1 LEGITLKI
9 YKDHNQPIEERV
21 KDLLNQMTLDE
32 KIAQLGSYWS
42 YEILENGEFSTQK
55 ASKLLNFGIGQITR
69 PGGATGFSPK
79 QTAKLVNEI
88 QKFLVNKTRL
98 GIPAF
103 IHEECLSGYM
113 TKGATIFPQMIGI
126 ASTWQPE
133 LCEQMTSRIRDQMKT
148 LGIHQG
154 LSPVVDVTRD
164 PRWGRTEETFGE
176 DPYLVLSMGVSYVK
190 GLQSDNIKN
199 GVVATLK
206 HFVGYG
212 VSEGGMN
219 WAPAHI
225 GERELRE
232 IFLLPFEAA
241 IKEGKAKSVM
251 NAYHELDGIPC
262 GASKKLLR
270 NVLRE
275 EWNFD
280 GIVVSDYFAI
290 NSIMDYHKVASD
302 KEQAAI
308 KALTAGIDVELPAFD
323 CYKEPLKKA
332 VESGKLPITFVDDA
346 VKNILRLKFE
356 MGLFENPF
364 VDLEKVPENL
374 DLAEDRK
381 LAYEIAVKSL
391 VLLKNDGILPLI
403 RDNYPIKKVAVI
415 GPNANSARN
424 LTGDYTYLTHLETL
438 EQDAFGTSA
447 MKGIE
452 FSESELPI
460 TTIYEALKEKLIPLG
475 IEVSY
480 SKGCEINDKDK
491 SYFTEAVNLAK
502 SSDVAI
508 LVLGDKS
515 GLTKDCTTGESRD
528 SSTLKLPGVQLE
540 LLREIKKTNT
550 PIILVLVTGR
560 PYSLEWADKHVSAIL
575 EAWLPG
581 EEGGNAIADIIIG
594 NRIPGGKL
602 PISFPYHAGQIPVF
616 YNHKPSGGRSHW
628 WGDYV
633 DYPTKPLYPFG
644 YGLSYTTF
652 EYSNLEIT
660 VEETNVFISCEVK
673 NIGQFEGEEV
683 VQLYINDEVASVTRP
698 VKELKGFKRIN
709 LKPNETKK
717 ITFELPI
724 EVLAFYDENMKF
736 VVERGDFKVL
746 IGSSSE
752 DIRLK
757 GNFFIQDNI
766 FVDETNKKFF
776 TKICF

>member
-1 LEGITLKI
+1 MQF
-9 YKDHNQPIEERV
+9 YKNPNKPIEERV
-21 KDLLNQMTLDE
+21 EDLLKQMTLDE
-32 KIAQLGSYWS
+32 KIAQLGSFWS
-42 YEILENGEFSTQK
+42 YELLDNGNFSFEK
-55 ASKLLNFGIGQITR
+55 AQNLLKEGIGQITR

-79 QTAKLVNEI
+79 KTAELSNKI
-88 QKFLVNKTRL
+88 QRFLLTETRL

-103 IHEECLSGYM
+103 MHEECLSGYM
-113 TKGATIFPQMIGI
+113 TRGATIFPQMIGA
-126 ASTWQPE
+126 ASTWEPPLIE
-133 LCEQMTSRIRDQMKT
+133 RMTTSIRNQMKA

-176 DPYLVLSMGVSYVK
+176 DPYLVAKMGVAYVK
-190 GLQSDNIKN
+190 GLQSDDLKN

-225 GERELRE
+225 PERELKE
-232 IFLLPFEAA
+232 TFLFPFEAV
-241 IKEGKAKSVM
+241 IKEGKAKSIM

-262 GASKKLLR
+262 GASEILLR
-270 NVLRE
+270 KILRE
-275 EWNFD
+275 EWGFD

-290 NSIMDYHKVASD
+290 NSLMEYHKLVSN
-302 KEQAAI
+302 KKGAAI
-308 KALTAGIDVELPAFD
+308 KALKAGIDVELPSFD
-323 CYKEPLKKA
+323 CYKEPLKNA
-332 VESGKLPITFVDDA
+332 IESGKLPIKFLDDA

-374 DLAEDRK
+374 DLPEDRK
-381 LAYEIAVKSL
+381 LAYEIAAKSI

-403 RDNYPIKKVAVI
+403 NDNNSIKKVAVI

-438 EQDAFGTSA
+438 KQDAFGTSA

-460 TTIYEALKEKLIPLG
+460 ITIYEALKEKLIPLG

-480 SKGCEINDKDK
+480 SKGCEINDNDK
-491 SYFTEAVNLAK
+491 SRFTEAIDLARN
-502 SSDVAI
+502 SDVAI
-508 LVLGDKS
+508 VVLGDKS

-528 SSTLKLPGVQLE
+528 SSTLKLPGVQLD

-560 PYSLEWADKHVSAIL
+560 PYSLEWADENVSTIL

-581 EEGGNAIADIIIG
+581 EEGGNAVADIIIG
-594 NRIPGGKL
+594 NQTPGGKL
-602 PISFPYHAGQIPVF
+602 PISFPYHAGQIPVY
-616 YNHKPSGGRSHW
+616 YNHKPSGGRSNW

-633 DYPTKPLYPFG
+633 DYPSKPLYPFG
-644 YGLSYTTF
+644 HGLSYTTF
-652 EYSNLEIT
+652 EYSGLEIK
-660 VEETNVFISCEVK
+660 VEETTIWISCEVK
-673 NIGQFEGEEV
+673 NTGQFEGDEV

-709 LKPNETKK
+709 LKPNESKK
-717 ITFELPI
+717 ITFELPVEI
-724 EVLAFYDENMKF
+724 LAFYNEKMEYI
-736 VVERGDFKVL
+736 VEKGSFKVL

-752 DIRLK
+752 DIRLR
-757 GNFFIQDNI
+757 GNFYIKDDISVNEQ
-766 FVDETNKKFF
+766 NKKFF
-776 TKICF
+776 SSSHF

>member
-1 LEGITLKI
+1 MLKI
-9 YKDHNQPIEERV
+9 YKDLNQPIEKRV
-21 KDLLNQMTLDE
+21 RDLLNQMTLDE

-42 YEILENGEFSTQK
+42 YEILENGEFSIQK
-55 ASKLLNFGIGQITR
+55 ASKFLNFGIGQITR

-88 QKFLVNKTRL
+88 QEFLVNKTRL

-113 TKGATIFPQMIGI
+113 TKGATIFPQMIGV

-219 WAPAHI
+219 WAPAHM

-262 GASKKLLR
+262 AASEKLLR
-270 NVLRE
+270 NILRE

-308 KALTAGIDVELPAFD
+308 KALTAGIDVELPTFD

-332 VESGKLPITFVDDA
+332 VESGKLPISFVDDA

-381 LAYEIAVKSL
+381 LAYEIAVKSI

-403 RDNYPIKKVAVI
+403 TDNHPIKKVAVI

-508 LVLGDKS
+508 VVLGDKS

-560 PYSLEWADKHVSAIL
+560 PYSLEWADENVSAIL

-581 EEGGNAIADIIIG
+581 EEGGNAVADIIIG

>member
-736 VVERGDFKVL
+736 VVERGSFKVL

-752 DIRLK
+752 DIRLR
-757 GNFFIQDNI
+757 GNFYIKDDISVNEQ
-766 FVDETNKKFF
+766 NKKFF
-776 TKICF
+776 SSSHF

>member
-270 NVLRE
+270 NVLRD

>member
-1 LEGITLKI
+1 MNI
-9 YKDHNQPIEERV
+9 YKDRNQPIEERV

-42 YEILENGEFSTQK
+42 YEILENGEFSVQK

-88 QKFLVNKTRL
+88 QSYLINETRL

-270 NVLRE
+270 NVLRD

-480 SKGCEINDKDK
+480 SKGCEINNKDK
-491 SYFTEAVNLAK
+491 SYFTEAINLAK

-508 LVLGDKS
+508 VVLGDKS

-528 SSTLKLPGVQLE
+528 SSTLKLPGVQLD
-540 LLREIKKTNT
+540 LLQEIKKTNT

-560 PYSLEWADKHVSAIL
+560 PYSLEWADENVSAIL

-660 VEETNVFISCEVK
+660 VEETNILISCEVK
-673 NIGQFEGEEV
+673 NIGQFEGDEV
-683 VQLYINDEVASVTRP
+683 VQLYLNDEVASVTRP

-709 LKPNETKK
+709 LKPNESKK
-717 ITFELPI
+717 ITFELPVEI
-724 EVLAFYDENMKF
+724 LAFYNEKMEYI
-736 VVERGDFKVL
+736 VERGSFKVL

-757 GNFFIQDNI
+757 GNFFIKSNI
-766 FVDETNKKFF
+766 SVDEKNKKFF
-776 TKICF
+776 SKVYS

>member
-1 LEGITLKI
+1 MKI

-270 NVLRE
+270 NVLRD

>member
-1 LEGITLKI
+1 MKI

-270 NVLRE
+270 NVLRD

-644 YGLSYTTF
+644 YGLSYTIF

>member
-1 LEGITLKI
+1 MKI

>member
-1 LEGITLKI
+1 LKI

-113 TKGATIFPQMIGI
+113 TKGSKIFPQMIGI

-270 NVLRE
+270 NVLRD

-308 KALTAGIDVELPAFD
+308 KALTAGIDVELPTFD

-403 RDNYPIKKVAVI
+403 RDNHPIKKVAVI

>member
-1 LEGITLKI
+1 MKI

-270 NVLRE
+270 NVLRD

-652 EYSNLEIT
+652 EYSNLAIT

-724 EVLAFYDENMKF
+724 EVLAFCDENMKF

>member
-1 LEGITLKI
+1 MKI

-133 LCEQMTSRIRDQMKT
+133 LCEQMTTRIREQMKT

-176 DPYLVLSMGVSYVK
+176 DPYLVSSMGVSYVK
-190 GLQSDNIKN
+190 GLQSENVKN
-199 GVVATLK
+199 GIVATLK

-225 GERELRE
+225 AERELKE

-241 IKEGKAKSVM
+241 IKEGKAKSIM

-270 NVLRE
+270 KILRE

-280 GIVVSDYFAI
+280 GIVVSDYFAV

-302 KEQAAI
+302 KEEAAI
-308 KALTAGIDVELPAFD
+308 KALTAGIDVELPTFD
-323 CYKEPLKKA
+323 CYKEPLKNA
-332 VESGKLPITFVDDA
+332 VESGKLPIKFLDEA
-346 VKNILRLKFE
+346 VKRILRLKFE

-364 VDLEKVPENL
+364 VDLEKVSDNL
-374 DLAEDRK
+374 DLPEDRK
-381 LAYEIAVKSL
+381 LAYEIAAKSI

-403 RDNYPIKKVAVI
+403 SDNNSIKKVAVI

-660 VEETNVFISCEVK
+660 VEETNILISCEVK
-673 NIGQFEGEEV
+673 NIGQFEGDEV
-683 VQLYINDEVASVTRP
+683 VQLYLNDEVASVTRP

-709 LKPNETKK
+709 LKPNESKK
-717 ITFELPI
+717 ITFELPVEI
-724 EVLAFYDENMKF
+724 LAFYNEKMEYI
-736 VVERGDFKVL
+736 VEKGSFKVL

-752 DIRLK
+752 DIRLR
-757 GNFFIQDNI
+757 GNFYIKDDISVNEQ
-766 FVDETNKKFF
+766 NKKFF
-776 TKICF
+776 SSSHF

>member
-1 LEGITLKI
+1 MNI
-9 YKDHNQPIEERV
+9 YKDRNQPIEERV

-42 YEILENGEFSTQK
+42 YEILENGEFSVQK

-88 QKFLVNKTRL
+88 QSYLINETRL

-133 LCEQMTSRIRDQMKT
+133 LCEQMTTRIREQMKT

-176 DPYLVLSMGVSYVK
+176 DPYLVSSMGVSYVK
-190 GLQSDNIKN
+190 GLQSENVKN
-199 GVVATLK
+199 GIVATLK

-225 GERELRE
+225 AERELKE

-241 IKEGKAKSVM
+241 IKEGKAKSIM

-270 NVLRE
+270 KILRE

-280 GIVVSDYFAI
+280 GIVVSDYFAV

-302 KEQAAI
+302 KEEAAI
-308 KALTAGIDVELPAFD
+308 KALTAGIDVELPTFD
-323 CYKEPLKKA
+323 CYKEPLKNA
-332 VESGKLPITFVDDA
+332 VESGKLPIKFLDEA
-346 VKNILRLKFE
+346 VKRILRLKFE

-364 VDLEKVPENL
+364 VDLEKVSDNL
-374 DLAEDRK
+374 DLPEDRK
-381 LAYEIAVKSL
+381 LAYEIAAKSI

-403 RDNYPIKKVAVI
+403 SDNNSIKKVAVI

-480 SKGCEINDKDK
+480 SKGCEINNKDK
-491 SYFTEAVNLAK
+491 SYFTEAINLAK

-508 LVLGDKS
+508 VVLGDKS

-528 SSTLKLPGVQLE
+528 SSTLKLPGVQLD
-540 LLREIKKTNT
+540 LLQEIKKTNT

-560 PYSLEWADKHVSAIL
+560 PYSLEWADENVSAIL

-660 VEETNVFISCEVK
+660 VEETNILISCEVK
-673 NIGQFEGEEV
+673 NIGQFEGDEV
-683 VQLYINDEVASVTRP
+683 VQLYLNDEVASVTRP

-709 LKPNETKK
+709 LKPNESKK
-717 ITFELPI
+717 ITFELPVEI
-724 EVLAFYDENMKF
+724 LAFYNEKMEYI
-736 VVERGDFKVL
+736 VERGSFKVL

-757 GNFFIQDNI
+757 GNFFIKSNI
-766 FVDETNKKFF
+766 SVDEKNKKFF
-776 TKICF
+776 SKVYS

>member
-1 LEGITLKI
+1 LKI

-270 NVLRE
+270 NVLRD

>member
-270 NVLRE
+270 NVLRD

-308 KALTAGIDVELPAFD
+308 KALTAGIDVELPTFD

>member
-1 LEGITLKI
+1 MNI
-9 YKDHNQPIEERV
+9 YKDQNQPIEERV

-32 KIAQLGSYWS
+32 KITQLGSYWS
-42 YEILENGEFSTQK
+42 YEILENGKFSVQK

-88 QKFLVNKTRL
+88 QSYLINETRL

-103 IHEECLSGYM
+103 IHEECLNGYM

-133 LCEQMTSRIRDQMKT
+133 LCEQMTTRIREQMKT

-176 DPYLVLSMGVSYVK
+176 DPYLVSSMGVSYVK
-190 GLQSDNIKN
+190 GLQSENVKN
-199 GVVATLK
+199 GIVATLK

-225 GERELRE
+225 AERELKE

-241 IKEGKAKSVM
+241 IKEGKAKSIM

-270 NVLRE
+270 KTLRE

-280 GIVVSDYFAI
+280 GIVVSDYFAV

-302 KEQAAI
+302 KEEAAI
-308 KALTAGIDVELPAFD
+308 KALIAGIDTELPTFD
-323 CYKEPLKKA
+323 CYKEPLKIA
-332 VESGKLPITFVDDA
+332 IESGKLSIKFLDDA

-374 DLAEDRK
+374 DLPEDRK
-381 LAYEIAVKSL
+381 LAYEIAAKSI

-403 RDNYPIKKVAVI
+403 NDNNSIKKVAVI

-438 EQDAFGTSA
+438 KQDAFGTSA
-447 MKGIE
+447 MEGIE

-460 TTIYEALKEKLIPLG
+460 ITIYEALKEKLIPLE
-475 IEVSY
+475 IEISY

-491 SYFTEAVNLAK
+491 SHFTEAINLVRN
-502 SSDVAI
+502 SDVAI
-508 LVLGDKS
+508 VVLGDKS

-528 SSTLKLPGVQLE
+528 SSTLKLPGVQLD

-560 PYSLEWADKHVSAIL
+560 PYSLEWADENVSAIL

-581 EEGGNAIADIIIG
+581 EEGGNAVADIIIG
-594 NRIPGGKL
+594 NQTPGGKL
-602 PISFPYHAGQIPVF
+602 PISFPYHAGQIPVY
-616 YNHKPSGGRSHW
+616 YNHKPSGGRSNW

-633 DYPTKPLYPFG
+633 DYPSKPLYPFG
-644 YGLSYTTF
+644 HGLSYTTF
-652 EYSNLEIT
+652 EYSGLEIK
-660 VEETNVFISCEVK
+660 VEEKTIWISCEVK
-673 NIGQFEGEEV
+673 NTGQFEGDEV

-709 LKPNETKK
+709 LKPNESKK
-717 ITFELPI
+717 ITFELPVEI
-724 EVLAFYDENMKF
+724 LAFYNEKMEYI
-736 VVERGDFKVL
+736 VEKGSFKVL

-752 DIRLK
+752 DIRLR
-757 GNFFIQDNI
+757 GNFYIKDDISVNEQ
-766 FVDETNKKFF
+766 NKKFF
-776 TKICF
+776 SSSHF

>member
-736 VVERGDFKVL
+736 VVERGSFKVL

>member
-1 LEGITLKI
+1 LKI

>member
-1 LEGITLKI
+1 MKI

-724 EVLAFYDENMKF
+724 EVLAFCDENMKF

>member
-1 LEGITLKI
+1 MKI

-270 NVLRE
+270 NVLRD

-652 EYSNLEIT
+652 EYSNLAIT

>member
-1 LEGITLKI
+1 LNI
-9 YKDHNQPIEERV
+9 YKDRNQPIEERV

-42 YEILENGEFSTQK
+42 YEILENGEFSVQK

-88 QKFLVNKTRL
+88 QSYLINETRL

-133 LCEQMTSRIRDQMKT
+133 LCEQMTTRIREQMKT

-176 DPYLVLSMGVSYVK
+176 DPYLVSSMGVSYVK
-190 GLQSDNIKN
+190 GLQSENVKN
-199 GVVATLK
+199 GIVATLK

-225 GERELRE
+225 AERELKE

-241 IKEGKAKSVM
+241 IKEGKAKSIM

-270 NVLRE
+270 KILRE

-280 GIVVSDYFAI
+280 GIVVSDYFAV

-302 KEQAAI
+302 KEEAAI
-308 KALTAGIDVELPAFD
+308 KALTAGIDVELPTFD
-323 CYKEPLKKA
+323 CYKEPLKNA
-332 VESGKLPITFVDDA
+332 VESGKLPIKFLDEA
-346 VKNILRLKFE
+346 VKRILRLKFE

-364 VDLEKVPENL
+364 VDLEKVSDNL
-374 DLAEDRK
+374 DLPEDRK
-381 LAYEIAVKSL
+381 LAYEIAAKSI

-403 RDNYPIKKVAVI
+403 SDNNSIKKVAVI

-480 SKGCEINDKDK
+480 SKGCEINNKDK
-491 SYFTEAVNLAK
+491 SYFTEAINLAK

-508 LVLGDKS
+508 VVLGDKS

-528 SSTLKLPGVQLE
+528 SSTLKLPGVQLD
-540 LLREIKKTNT
+540 LLQEIKKTNT

-560 PYSLEWADKHVSAIL
+560 PYSLEWADENVSAIL

-660 VEETNVFISCEVK
+660 VEETNILISCEVK
-673 NIGQFEGEEV
+673 NIGQFEGDEV
-683 VQLYINDEVASVTRP
+683 VQLYLNDEVASVTRP

-709 LKPNETKK
+709 LKPNESKK
-717 ITFELPI
+717 ITFELPVEI
-724 EVLAFYDENMKF
+724 LAFYNEKMEYI
-736 VVERGDFKVL
+736 VERGSFKVL

-757 GNFFIQDNI
+757 GNFFIKSNI
-766 FVDETNKKFF
+766 SVDEKNKKFF
-776 TKICF
+776 SKVYS

>member
-1 LEGITLKI
+1 MKI

-736 VVERGDFKVL
+736 VVERGSFKVL

-752 DIRLK
+752 DIRLR
-757 GNFFIQDNI
+757 GNFYIKDDISVNEQ
-766 FVDETNKKFF
+766 NKKFF
-776 TKICF
+776 SSSHF

>member
-1 LEGITLKI
+1 MNI
-9 YKDHNQPIEERV
+9 YKDQNQPIEERV

-42 YEILENGEFSTQK
+42 YEILENGEFSVQK

-79 QTAKLVNEI
+79 QTAKLVNKI
-88 QKFLVNKTRL
+88 QSYLINETRL

-103 IHEECLSGYM
+103 IHEECLNGYM

-133 LCEQMTSRIRDQMKT
+133 LCEQMTTRIREQMKT

-176 DPYLVLSMGVSYVK
+176 DPYLVSSMGVSYVK
-190 GLQSDNIKN
+190 GLQSENVKN
-199 GVVATLK
+199 GIVATLK

-225 GERELRE
+225 AERELKE

-241 IKEGKAKSVM
+241 IKEGKAKSIM

-270 NVLRE
+270 KILRE

-280 GIVVSDYFAI
+280 GIVVSDYFAV

-302 KEQAAI
+302 KEEAAI
-308 KALTAGIDVELPAFD
+308 KALTAGIDTELPTFD
-323 CYKEPLKKA
+323 CYKEPLKNA
-332 VESGKLPITFVDDA
+332 IESGKLPIKFLDDA

-374 DLAEDRK
+374 DLPEDRK
-381 LAYEIAVKSL
+381 LAYEIAAKSI

-403 RDNYPIKKVAVI
+403 NDNNSIKKVAVT

-438 EQDAFGTSA
+438 KQDAFGTSA

-460 TTIYEALKEKLIPLG
+460 ITIYEALKEKLIPLG

-480 SKGCEINDKDK
+480 SKGCEINDNDK
-491 SYFTEAVNLAK
+491 SRFTEAIDLARN
-502 SSDVAI
+502 SDVAI
-508 LVLGDKS
+508 VVLGDKS

-528 SSTLKLPGVQLE
+528 SSTLKLPGVQLD

-560 PYSLEWADKHVSAIL
+560 PYSLEWADENVSTIL

-581 EEGGNAIADIIIG
+581 EEGGNAVADIIIG
-594 NRIPGGKL
+594 NQTPGGKL
-602 PISFPYHAGQIPVF
+602 PISFPYHAGQIPVY
-616 YNHKPSGGRSHW
+616 YNHKPSGGRSNW

-633 DYPTKPLYPFG
+633 DYPSKPLYPFG
-644 YGLSYTTF
+644 HGLSYTTF
-652 EYSNLEIT
+652 EYSGLEIK
-660 VEETNVFISCEVK
+660 VEETTIWISCEVK
-673 NIGQFEGEEV
+673 NTGQFEGDEV

-709 LKPNETKK
+709 LKPNESKK
-717 ITFELPI
+717 ITFELPVEI
-724 EVLAFYDENMKF
+724 LAFYNEKMEYI
-736 VVERGDFKVL
+736 VEKGSFKVL

-752 DIRLK
+752 DIRLR
-757 GNFFIQDNI
+757 GNFYIKDDISVNEQ
-766 FVDETNKKFF
+766 NKKFF
-776 TKICF
+776 SSSHF